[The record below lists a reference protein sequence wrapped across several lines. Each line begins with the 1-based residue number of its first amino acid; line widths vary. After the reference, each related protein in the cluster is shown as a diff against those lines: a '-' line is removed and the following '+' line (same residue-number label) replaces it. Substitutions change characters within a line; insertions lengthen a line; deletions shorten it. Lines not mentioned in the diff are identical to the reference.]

1 MPEQSKE
8 RRFRLGG
15 EQARRARTLV
25 LGSAMITKSWQL
37 QEAKNHFSEVVER
50 AMKDGAQTVTKHG
63 KPAVMI
69 ISVEDY
75 QRSVAPRKSLIQ
87 LLRECPEDLAE
98 IIGTRSKEPARTV
111 HFDP

>member
-1 MPEQSKE
+1 
-8 RRFRLGG
+8 
-15 EQARRARTLV
+15 
-25 LGSAMITKSWQL
+25 MIAKSWQL

-50 AMKDGAQTVTKHG
+50 AIKEGAQTVTKHG
-63 KPAVMI
+63 KPAVLI

-75 QRSVAPRKSLIQ
+75 QKSVAPQRSLVG

-98 IIGTRSKEPARTV
+98 IIGPRSRETARTV